1 MRKTCVCPTFSPR
14 AQPRAQHHLS
24 SLSPFLSCPVL
35 SLFSLPPP
43 PLLLFAP
50 KQPNKKSF
58 RTFSS
63 SRRKQPSASDLR
75 FYFRRGI
82 ARVRYLPSASAL
94 PRLFFERVS
103 KERRGIVINNF
114 SRSKLRENY
123 SKTNLENVNFF
134 SRKISISERLYFARV
149 RRAFKGGG
157 GHCYVEGKVRLAG

>member
-1 MRKTCVCPTFSPR
+1 MRLPYVLSPCPASGPASPVF
-14 AQPRAQHHLS
+14 PL
-24 SLSPFLSCPVL
+24 PFLSCPVL
-35 SLFSLPPP
+35 SLFSSPP

-50 KQPNKKSF
+50 KPPNKKSF

-75 FYFRRGI
+75 FYFRREI

-103 KERRGIVINNF
+103 KKRGRSFINNF
-114 SRSKLRENY
+114 SIVSKLRANY

-134 SRKISISERLYFARV
+134 SRKISISISRNVCISRE
-149 RRAFKGGG
+149 
-157 GHCYVEGKVRLAG
+157 

>member
-35 SLFSLPPP
+35 SLFSLPSP

-50 KQPNKKSF
+50 KPPNKKSF

-75 FYFRRGI
+75 FYFRREI

-103 KERRGIVINNF
+103 KKRGRSFINNF
-114 SRSKLRENY
+114 SIVSKLRANY

-134 SRKISISERLYFARV
+134 SRKISISISRNVCISRE
-149 RRAFKGGG
+149 
-157 GHCYVEGKVRLAG
+157 